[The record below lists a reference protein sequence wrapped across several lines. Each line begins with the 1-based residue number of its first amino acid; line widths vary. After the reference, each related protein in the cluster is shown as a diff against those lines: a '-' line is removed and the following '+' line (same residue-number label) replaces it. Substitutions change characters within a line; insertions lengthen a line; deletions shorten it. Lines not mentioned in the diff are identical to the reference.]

1 MAKDLTK
8 FRIKD
13 TEQWLPK
20 NRLVLSCLQQFFKDV
35 IVKDYHPNE
44 NWPNEIQGSAGIIVA
59 LEEVTNERYYF
70 MDDVL
75 EAADGRKYVVSNQW
89 GASNFNGFIEKA
101 RTMGYPIESNQDNA
115 DAQQIEAVTGDE
127 KQKTQQLKIEISGLI
142 QQVLQGTCED
152 SNDTAYLEENPY
164 DGIYTNFYK
173 FDSDNVI
180 KISLDDTVIFENEI
194 KILDLKACLNT
205 ELVIEWEDSKLE
217 ALYHQISSSSK
228 FKTTNEYDESCL
240 YIHPDSELFL
250 LEGSADRSN
259 KSIDEIDIEQRYALI
274 DYGWYHLKSY
284 PIEVSNFQL
293 NHLIFLK
300 DNNLIDFTGSDDSD
314 EIYYAFTH
322 LYHVNGQQIEFEIN
336 DNRSKSLDVI
346 QAWVQDVWYKMYQKC
361 IISQKVKY

>member
-8 FRIKD
+8 FRIKG

-44 NWPNEIQGSAGIIVA
+44 NWPNEIQGSAGVIVA

-75 EAADGRKYVVSNQW
+75 EALDGKKYVVSNQW
-89 GASNFNGFIEKA
+89 GAGNFNSFIEKA
-101 RTMGYPIESNQDNA
+101 HAMGYPIENNQSTAKESD
-115 DAQQIEAVTGDE
+115 QEAVPSTASP
-127 KQKTQQLKIEISGLI
+127 KTQKLQIEISGLI
-142 QQVLQGTCED
+142 QQVLQGTCDD

-164 DGIYTNFYK
+164 EGIYTNFYK

-180 KISLDDTVIFENEI
+180 KICLDDTVIFENEI
-194 KILDLKACLNT
+194 KVLNLISCLNT
-205 ELVIEWEDSKLE
+205 DLVLAWENDVTE
-217 ALYHQISSSSK
+217 AIYQQIIANPR
-228 FKTTNEYDESCL
+228 FHATNEHDESCL
-240 YIHPDSELFL
+240 YIHPDTDLFL
-250 LEGSADRSN
+250 LEGAADRSN
-259 KSIDEIDIEQRYALI
+259 KSIEEIDIEQRYALI

-284 PIEVSNFQL
+284 PIEVSNFEM

-322 LYHVNGQQIEFEIN
+322 LYHLNGQQIEFEIN

-346 QAWVQDVWYKMYQKC
+346 QAWVQDV
-361 IISQKVKY
+361 